1 MKLVKMNESVNRSFS
16 GKTATEEL
24 VSVGYD
30 IVENDSVVGSANIS
44 QGGYLSVNV
53 SNVWDNGR
61 NQSKDR
67 GIVRVIKKR
76 QNYVLFEKSINWA
89 GYFCSRLS

>member
-44 QGGYLSVNV
+44 QGGYLSG
-53 SNVWDNGR
+53 NG
-61 NQSKDR
+61 QMSGTMDE
-67 GIVRVIKKR
+67 IKAKIEA
-76 QNYVLFEKSINWA
+76 LFA
-89 GYFCSRLS
+89 

>member
-1 MKLVKMNESVNRSFS
+1 MKLVNMNESVNRSFS

-53 SNVWDNGR
+53 QMSGTMDE
-61 NQSKDR
+61 
-67 GIVRVIKKR
+67 IKAKIEA
-76 QNYVLFEKSINWA
+76 LFA
-89 GYFCSRLS
+89 

>member
-24 VSVGYD
+24 ISVGYD

-53 SNVWDNGR
+53 QMSGTMEE
-61 NQSKDR
+61 
-67 GIVRVIKKR
+67 IKAK
-76 QNYVLFEKSINWA
+76 VEALFV
-89 GYFCSRLS
+89 